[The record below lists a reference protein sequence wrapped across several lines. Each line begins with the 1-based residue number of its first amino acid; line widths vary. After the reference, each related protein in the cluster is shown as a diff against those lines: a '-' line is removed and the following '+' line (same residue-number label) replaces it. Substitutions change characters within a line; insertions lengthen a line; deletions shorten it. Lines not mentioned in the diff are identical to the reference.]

1 MKKRRFG
8 LKIMSSLILMLGS
21 LSYLILLAVINGSL
35 GYLMSM
41 GVTVFASLGI
51 AKYLGEAIPMSY
63 TLIIILTISCGVLRG
78 LLRYLE
84 QYSNHYIAF
93 KLLAKLRDKIFK
105 SLRVLAPAKM
115 LDKNKGSL
123 ISMLTSDVETLEVFY
138 AHTISPICIA
148 LVVETF
154 VFLYVGFVSSFY
166 LSLLALTGYII
177 IGIIIPFV
185 SSALLKNKGV
195 EYRESF
201 SSFNSYYLDSIK
213 GINEIVINN
222 ATNRRRTEVNKK
234 SDKLLLKTKAIKRRS
249 GITEALT
256 NGFVSIMMILCLI
269 LSLYLYYKDI
279 LTIGKV
285 IMSLVCIFSSFGP
298 VIALGVL
305 PTNLNQTFASGD
317 RVLDLMEEK
326 PQVKEIKDKNDFIF
340 ENLKVENL
348 SFKYN
353 EDEVLNNINL
363 EVKKGKIVA
372 IIGKSGCGKS
382 TLLNLLMRFYEVNN
396 GLIKYNDININEINT
411 KSLYENVTLI
421 SQSTYLF
428 DDTIK
433 ENLKVANPNATDSEI
448 IEACKKAS
456 VHDFIETLPDK
467 YDSKVGLLGDNLSA
481 GERQRIGLA
490 RAFLRKSKLILLDEP
505 TSNVDSMNEGIILKS
520 LKEYKNDAAI
530 ILVSHRQSTTKIADI
545 VYKIDNGIMRKEV

>member
-51 AKYLGEAIPMSY
+51 AKYLAESISMSY

-105 SLRVLAPAKM
+105 SLRILSPAKM

-148 LVVETF
+148 LVVESL
-154 VFLYVGFVSSFY
+154 VFFYVGYVSSFY
-166 LSLLALTGYII
+166 LSCLALIGYII

-222 ATNRRRTEVNKK
+222 ATEKRKDEVNKK
-234 SDKLLLKTKAIKRRS
+234 SDKLLLKTKTIKRRS
-249 GITEALT
+249 GITEGLT
-256 NGFVSIMMILCLI
+256 NSFVSIMMILCLI

-279 LTIGKV
+279 LTIGKI
-285 IMSLVCIFSSFGP
+285 IMALVCIYSSFGP
-298 VIALGVL
+298 VVALGVL

-317 RVLDLMEEK
+317 RVLDLIEEK
-326 PQVKEIKDKNDFIF
+326 PQVEEIKDKNDFTF

-353 EDEVLNNINL
+353 NEEVLNNVNL
-363 EVKKGKIVA
+363 EINKGQIVA
-372 IIGKSGCGKS
+372 IVGKSGCGKS

-411 KSLYENVTLI
+411 KSLYDNVTLI

-433 ENLKVANPNATDSEI
+433 ENLKVAKKEATDEEI

-456 VHDFIETLPDK
+456 IHDFIETLPQK

-520 LKEYKNDAAI
+520 LKEYKIDASI

>member
-363 EVKKGKIVA
+363 EVKKGEIVA

>member
-353 EDEVLNNINL
+353 EDELLNNINL

>member
-51 AKYLGEAIPMSY
+51 AKYLGEAIPISY
-63 TLIIILTISCGVLRG
+63 TLIIILTISCGILRG

-148 LVVETF
+148 LVVETL

-166 LSLLALTGYII
+166 LSLLALIGYII

-201 SSFNSYYLDSIK
+201 SSFNSYYLDSVK
-213 GINEIVINN
+213 GINEIVIYN
-222 ATNRRRTEVNKK
+222 ATNTRKTEVNKK

-249 GITEALT
+249 SITEALT

-298 VIALGVL
+298 VVALGVL

-317 RVLDLMEEK
+317 RVLDLIEEK

-353 EDEVLNNINL
+353 EDEVLNDINL
-363 EVKKGKIVA
+363 EVKIGEIVA

-382 TLLNLLMRFYEVNN
+382 TLLNLLMRFYEVND
-396 GLIKYNDININEINT
+396 GMIKYNDININEINT

-448 IEACKKAS
+448 IDACKKAS
-456 VHDFIETLPDK
+456 IHDFIETLPDK